1 MLTSARQTASALLE
15 RAALFRL
22 LAQSFTY
29 PAEGHRRAVEQ
40 QVSAIGSTIQ
50 DEAKLRRAFER
61 MRRAWRRAADADL
74 QQEYAR
80 LFLARGLVSLHETAY
95 GDGRRIAGRA
105 AELADIGG
113 FYAAFGLRIVEA
125 DPDLPD
131 HLCSELEFYSLLLV
145 KLAYADGGGWSP
157 KREIT
162 RRAAVKFLEQHL
174 GRWTG
179 ALTEEIRAQS
189 AACPYRELADLL
201 EALIAAEIRRTRA
214 RPALCNGRLP
224 RDFMQEDAFICP
236 REGLPEPVQGA
247 AQRAP

>member
-1 MLTSARQTASALLE
+1 MQTSASLTAGALLG
-15 RAALFRL
+15 RAALLRL
-22 LAQSFTY
+22 LAQAFTY
-29 PAEGHRRAVEQ
+29 PADGHRYEV
-40 QVSAIGSTIQ
+40 
-50 DEAKLRRAFER
+50 RRQFER
-61 MRRAWRRAADADL
+61 IARMDGRDLELCRALERARRAWNRAADSAL
-74 QQEYAR
+74 QEEYAR

-113 FYAAFGLRIVEA
+113 FYTAFGLRMAEA

-162 RRAAVKFLEQHL
+162 RRAAAKFLGQHL

-179 ALTEEIRAQS
+179 ALTKEIRTHS
-189 AACPYRELADLL
+189 AASPYRELAELL
-201 EALIAAEIRRTRA
+201 DALISAEIRRTKT
-214 RPALCNGRLP
+214 RPALLNGRLP
-224 RDFMQEDAFICP
+224 RDFMQQDAFLCP
-236 REGLPEPVQGA
+236 REGLPEPVQGPA
-247 AQRAP
+247 

>member
-1 MLTSARQTASALLE
+1 MLNGTRQNTSALLE

-22 LAQSFTY
+22 LAQAFTY
-29 PAEGHRRAVEQ
+29 PAEGHR
-40 QVSAIGSTIQ
+40 SAIERQLSGIGSIPPR
-50 DEAKLRRAFER
+50 DAKSKRAFER
-61 MRRAWRRAADADL
+61 LRRAWRQAEDAEL
-74 QQEYAR
+74 QEEYAR

-113 FYAAFGLRIVEA
+113 FYTAFGLRMAEA

-145 KLAYADGGGWSP
+145 KLAYADRGGWSP

-162 RRAAVKFLEQHL
+162 RRAAAKFLEEHL

-179 ALTEEIRAQS
+179 ALTKEIRTHS
-189 AACPYRELADLL
+189 AASPYRELADLL
-201 EALIAAEIRRTRA
+201 DALIAAESRRTGA
-214 RPALCNGRLP
+214 RPVLLNGRLP
-224 RDFMQEDAFICP
+224 RDFMQDDAFICP
-236 REGLPEPVQGA
+236 REGVPEPPHAVA
-247 AQRAP
+247 